1 MKSEPDMSHGYPVGS
16 EDEAF
21 GDIPS
26 VPPDRMGLYS
36 STAEAHRDVLVLP
49 DNLTIVEVGEFHAEL
64 GRWLNAG
71 GSVAIDGNAVEMIDG
86 AGLQLMTAFVRD
98 MQQRADKVYWINP
111 SDALAR
117 AAGRMGLHK
126 ALMLDHSLDVS

>member
-1 MKSEPDMSHGYPVGS
+1 MRNEADMSHDYQIGA
-16 EDEAF
+16 EDEVF

-26 VPPDRMGLYS
+26 VPLDRAGLYS
-36 STAEAHRDVLVLP
+36 DQGEPQRDVLVLP
-49 DNLTIVEVGEFHAEL
+49 DHLTIVEVAGFHAEL
-64 GRWLNAG
+64 SRWLSAG
-71 GSVAIDGNAVEMIDG
+71 GSIAIDGKSVEMIDG
-86 AGLQLMTAFVRD
+86 AGLQLLTAFVRD
-98 MQQRADKVYWINP
+98 MQDKANKVYWINP